1 MEGRKLSIRSGFAS
15 IIGRPNVGK
24 STLINSL
31 IGHKIA
37 IISDK
42 PQTTRN
48 QIRGIFTTE
57 HGQVVFIDTPG
68 MHKPR
73 HRLGEFM
80 VEVARRTLKEV
91 DLILYVVDAAVEFGG
106 GEQYILDQLTKVT
119 TPVFLII
126 NKIDLV
132 SRPELLKVIE
142 IYKSKGQFAEIVPVS
157 AVKRDNLDRL
167 SQVIFD
173 YLPEGPYY
181 YPTDMISDQ
190 PEYMIMAELIRE
202 KVLLLTRE
210 EIPHSVAVE
219 AEEVKVRSNDLVY
232 LRAVIYVER
241 DTQKGI
247 LIGKQGKMLK
257 EVGKLAR
264 EDIQNLLGNQVYLD
278 LWVKV
283 KKDWRNNP
291 VALSSLGYD
300 LRQ

>member
-1 MEGRKLSIRSGFAS
+1 MSIRSGFAS

-132 SRPELLKVIE
+132 TRPELLKVIE

>member
-1 MEGRKLSIRSGFAS
+1 MSIRSGFAS

-132 SRPELLKVIE
+132 TRPELLKVIE

-219 AEEVKVRSNDLVY
+219 VEEVKVRSNDLVY

>member
-1 MEGRKLSIRSGFAS
+1 MSIRSGFAS

-91 DLILYVVDAAVEFGG
+91 DLILYVVDAAMEFGG

-132 SRPELLKVIE
+132 TRPELLKVIE

>member
-1 MEGRKLSIRSGFAS
+1 MSIRSGFAS